1 MSCKVL
7 LTGISGWIGK
17 HIAIQLLKEGHH
29 VVGTVR
35 NENLIEPTKE
45 TLKSKNTPLD
55 NLSFVVLD
63 LLKDEGWYEAAEGCR
78 YTMHVASP
86 FPIKV
91 SNDRQKLVP
100 AAKDGTLRVLKASI
114 NAGVDQIILT
124 SSIVAMFRKPNR
136 TSPYSFGENDW
147 TDINWEKGV
156 SDYFLSKTVAE
167 KAAWEFMESK
177 GLKDKLTVINPGG
190 VFGDALDSKECTS
203 IEYVKQF
210 LKGKFPAAPKW
221 GVLISH
227 VEDVA
232 RSHIVCMGKMGVG
245 GRRIIV
251 GKDVKTLLELSN
263 IMAEALPDYAK
274 KLPKRE
280 LPNFMVKLIS
290 FVDSSAKTMIPDL
303 QIVMQT
309 DTTYSEDLLG
319 MKFKSAESAMSEAA
333 KSVVRLGLV

>member
-1 MSCKVL
+1 MKKIDLVI
-7 LTGISGWIGK
+7 LTGGK
-17 HIAIQLLKEGHH
+17 GSRI
-29 VVGTVR
+29 
-35 NENLIEPTKE
+35 
-45 TLKSKNTPLD
+45 
-55 NLSFVVLD
+55 
-63 LLKDEGWYEAAEGCR
+63 
-78 YTMHVASP
+78 
-86 FPIKV
+86 
-91 SNDRQKLVP
+91 
-100 AAKDGTLRVLKASI
+100 
-114 NAGVDQIILT
+114 
-124 SSIVAMFRKPNR
+124 
-136 TSPYSFGENDW
+136 
-147 TDINWEKGV
+147 
-156 SDYFLSKTVAE
+156 
-167 KAAWEFMESK
+167 
-177 GLKDKLTVINPGG
+177 
-190 VFGDALDSKECTS
+190 
-203 IEYVKQF
+203 KQF
-210 LKGKFPAAPKW
+210 LRGKFPAAPKW
-221 GVLISH
+221 GILISH